1 MKRLAVLTS
10 GGDAPG
16 MNAAVRAV
24 VRTAL
29 ALGCQIYGIH
39 RGYAGLLDDDFVRM
53 ESSSVS
59 GVVLHG
65 GTMLKTARCKEF
77 LEEENQIKAAETLKR
92 RGIDGLVV
100 VGGDGSIKG
109 AEVLSKLGISTVTIP
124 GTIDNDMHGTDETI
138 GHDTAVNAVVS
149 AVSRIRDT
157 ASAHNRAAIVEVMGR
172 FAGNIAL
179 DSGLACGAE
188 YILVP
193 EVPFSRKKL
202 ARSLKRQME
211 EGRTNSIIICA
222 EGADDGRALGEW
234 LKERT
239 DIDICTTI
247 LGFIQ
252 RGGQPSAKDA
262 ILGSTLGAA
271 AVKALLD
278 GETAAL
284 VGMWEG
290 KVRKVSYEDAKHIKK
305 PFNQKLYDLAEMLG
319 AAQVEG
325 NIRESGL

>member
-1 MKRLAVLTS
+1 MTQ
-10 GGDAPG
+10 GGEQS
-16 MNAAVRAV
+16 
-24 VRTAL
+24 
-29 ALGCQIYGIH
+29 ALGA
-39 RGYAGLLDDDFVRM
+39 RG
-53 ESSSVS
+53 
-59 GVVLHG
+59 
-65 GTMLKTARCKEF
+65 
-77 LEEENQIKAAETLKR
+77 R
-92 RGIDGLVV
+92 R
-100 VGGDGSIKG
+100 
-109 AEVLSKLGISTVTIP
+109 
-124 GTIDNDMHGTDETI
+124 
-138 GHDTAVNAVVS
+138 
-149 AVSRIRDT
+149 
-157 ASAHNRAAIVEVMGR
+157 
-172 FAGNIAL
+172 
-179 DSGLACGAE
+179 
-188 YILVP
+188 
-193 EVPFSRKKL
+193 
-202 ARSLKRQME
+202 RSF
-211 EGRTNSIIICA
+211 
-222 EGADDGRALGEW
+222 
-234 LKERT
+234 KERT

>member
-1 MKRLAVLTS
+1 M
-10 GGDAPG
+10 
-16 MNAAVRAV
+16 
-24 VRTAL
+24 
-29 ALGCQIYGIH
+29 
-39 RGYAGLLDDDFVRM
+39 
-53 ESSSVS
+53 
-59 GVVLHG
+59 
-65 GTMLKTARCKEF
+65 
-77 LEEENQIKAAETLKR
+77 EEENQIKAAETLKR